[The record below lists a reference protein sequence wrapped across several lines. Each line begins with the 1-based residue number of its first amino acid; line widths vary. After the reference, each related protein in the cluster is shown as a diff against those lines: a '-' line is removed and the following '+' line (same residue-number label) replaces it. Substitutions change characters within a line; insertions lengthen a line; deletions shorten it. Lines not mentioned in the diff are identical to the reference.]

1 MLLIVMC
8 LSMVANA
15 ETKKII
21 ISPNHSDIIV
31 HKTVIKP
38 RPVMV
43 VDRKQLSCIAE
54 TIYSE
59 SRGESL
65 AGQYAVG
72 HTIMNRSRNILHE
85 APCAIV
91 KQQYTQKHIPKE
103 DTDEFY
109 SIAKDVMIG
118 NYRNVAGNVDSFD
131 SFKNVKHPKGSILIG
146 NHWFY
151 KALKKVA

>member
-1 MLLIVMC
+1 MC

-91 KQQYTQKHIPKE
+91 KQQYTQKHTYPKKIQMNS
-103 DTDEFY
+103 TQLLR
-109 SIAKDVMIG
+109 M
-118 NYRNVAGNVDSFD
+118 
-131 SFKNVKHPKGSILIG
+131 L
-146 NHWFY
+146 
-151 KALKKVA
+151 